1 MVITRL
7 LVLDQSEQEIY
18 RIFTS
23 AAFTVPYEITVDYL
37 CGFQSKDQRLW
48 SDNLRPS
55 DTGEKVGV

>member
-37 CGFQSKDQRLW
+37 CGFQSKDQRL
-48 SDNLRPS
+48 
-55 DTGEKVGV
+55 